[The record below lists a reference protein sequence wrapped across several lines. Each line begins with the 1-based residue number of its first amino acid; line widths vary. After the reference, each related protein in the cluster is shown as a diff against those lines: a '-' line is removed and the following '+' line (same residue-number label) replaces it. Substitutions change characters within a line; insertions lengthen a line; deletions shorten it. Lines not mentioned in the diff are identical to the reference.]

1 MKLKS
6 MDTVEMPI
14 FGNTLKLMKFWSYLF
29 VHNWRRYVA
38 MTPYIIINCT
48 QYVDIYLSTESLD
61 FIIRNVYLAVLF
73 TNTVVRGV
81 LLCVQRFSYE
91 RFINM
96 VKNCYIELLESDDPI
111 ITLTVEK
118 TTRQSVFIGRVNLLM
133 GCCTCIGFVTY
144 PLFGSERVLPYG
156 MYLPTID
163 EYKYISPY
171 YEIFFVIQGIMAPM
185 GCCMYIPYTNMVVT
199 FTLFA
204 ILMCKVLQHKLRSL
218 EKLKDCQVRGEIIWC
233 VKYQLKLAGLV
244 DSMNALN
251 THLHLVEFLCFGAML
266 CVLLFSLLIA
276 QTIAQTVIVIA
287 YMVMIFANSVV
298 LYYVANELYF
308 QSFDIAIAAYESNWM
323 DFDVDTQKTLKFL
336 IMRSQ
341 KPLAILVGGTYPMN
355 LKMLQSLLN
364 AIYSFFTLLRRFY
377 G

>member
-1 MKLKS
+1 MDLKS
-6 MDTVEMPI
+6 MDTVNMPL

-29 VHNWRRYVA
+29 VHNWRRYMA
-38 MTPYIIINCT
+38 MAPYMIINST
-48 QYVDIYLSTESLD
+48 QYVDIYLSTEPLD

-81 LLCVQRFSYE
+81 LLCVQRSSYE
-91 RFINM
+91 KFIE
-96 VKNCYIELLESDDPI
+96 VLKSYYIQLLESDDPVI
-111 ITLTVEK
+111 ANLVEE
-118 TTRQSVFIGRVNLLM
+118 TTRMSNFIGRINLMM
-133 GCCTCIGFVTY
+133 GTCTCIGFVTY
-144 PLFGSERVLPYG
+144 PIFGSERVLPYG
-156 MYLPTID
+156 MYLPLID
-163 EYKYISPY
+163 EYKYASPF
-171 YEIFFVIQGIMAPM
+171 YEVFFVIQAIMAPM

-204 ILMCKVLQHKLRSL
+204 ILMCRVLQHKLRSL
-218 EKLKDCQVRGEIIWC
+218 EKLKETQVRREIIWC
-233 VKYQLKLAGLV
+233 IRYQLKLSGLV

-266 CVLLFSLLIA
+266 CVLLFSLIIA

-287 YMVMIFANSVV
+287 YILMIFANSVV
-298 LYYVANELYF
+298 LYYVANELFF
-308 QSFDIAIAAYESNWM
+308 QSFEIAIAAYESNWM
-323 DFDVDTQKTLKFL
+323 DYDVDTQKTLKFL

-364 AIYSFFTLLRRFY
+364 AIYSFFTLLRRVY

>member
-1 MKLKS
+1 MELSS

-14 FGNTLKLMKFWSYLF
+14 FGSTLKLMKFWSYLF

-38 MTPYIIINCT
+38 MAPYIIINCT

-91 RFINM
+91 RFINIL
-96 VKNCYIELLESDDPI
+96 KGFYIELLKSDDPAI
-111 ITLTVEK
+111 SHLVGE
-118 TTRQSVFIGRVNLLM
+118 TTRLSLFISRINLLM

-144 PLFGSERVLPYG
+144 PIFGSERVLPYG

-163 EYKYISPY
+163 EYKYASPY
-171 YEIFFVIQGIMAPM
+171 YEIFFVIQAIMAPM
-185 GCCMYIPYTNMVVT
+185 GCCMYIPYTNMIVT

-204 ILMCKVLQHKLRSL
+204 ILMCRVLQHKLRSL
-218 EKLKDCQVRGEIIWC
+218 EKLGNEQVRGEIIWC
-233 VKYQLKLAGLV
+233 IKYQLKLAGFV

-266 CVLLFSLLIA
+266 CVLLFSLIIA

-364 AIYSFFTLLRRFY
+364 AIYSFFTLLRRVY